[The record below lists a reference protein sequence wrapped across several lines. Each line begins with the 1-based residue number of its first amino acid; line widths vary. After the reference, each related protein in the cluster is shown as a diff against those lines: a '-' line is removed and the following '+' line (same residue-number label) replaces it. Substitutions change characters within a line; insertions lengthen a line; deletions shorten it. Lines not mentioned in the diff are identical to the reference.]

1 MAFTFIL
8 GLTIKFIF
16 SHLLLKHFISG
27 EWSIVLPKLSLVEK
41 ILLPA
46 STQVILTRK
55 NKKPVFELKIKN
67 HLKTIGMKTKFL
79 KSKIFPKLLML
90 GLLIQVLT
98 VQLSF
103 GQDQIPSE
111 TIRGYVKREVLP
123 TIKPYRA
130 DFEKS
135 LTAEEKK
142 QIEQIRADLKEV
154 RTQRQ
159 DLGLKGPSSLWKT
172 ALTDEQVNVMKT
184 TRDKAF
190 KSLLQVAAIASN
202 HEQELNQ
209 IFEEQ
214 KNNRNLWTK
223 EINQIVSEEHPLLKN
238 RYRHH
243 FFRNIQHLLPA
254 EQFGRLAFII
264 WNPEM

>member
-1 MAFTFIL
+1 
-8 GLTIKFIF
+8 
-16 SHLLLKHFISG
+16 
-27 EWSIVLPKLSLVEK
+27 LVEK

-111 TIRGYVKREVLP
+111 TIRGYAKREVLP

-130 DFEKS
+130 I
-135 LTAEEKK
+135 L
-142 QIEQIRADLKEV
+142 R
-154 RTQRQ
+154 
-159 DLGLKGPSSLWKT
+159 
-172 ALTDEQVNVMKT
+172 
-184 TRDKAF
+184 KA
-190 KSLLQVAAIASN
+190 
-202 HEQELNQ
+202 
-209 IFEEQ
+209 
-214 KNNRNLWTK
+214 
-223 EINQIVSEEHPLLKN
+223 
-238 RYRHH
+238 
-243 FFRNIQHLLPA
+243 
-254 EQFGRLAFII
+254 
-264 WNPEM
+264 